1 MPVAQLLKSRTPDSY
16 RHTLILAPT
25 LCKAQGNSQ
34 WNMGFCH
41 FQSKIKPACQP
52 TPYIYYQGKKV
63 ILLNWTLSWFNILV
77 SRNFKTGLTFAV
89 SLCSFF
95 QFSGLLL
102 QKEKVVYISQALN
115 LQLTL
120 RKYILVTAQSLN
132 LLLFLSIWLLYLSKS
147 YVFAKIK

>member
-1 MPVAQLLKSRTPDSY
+1 MDEWLCSCLMPVAQLLKSRTPDSY

-52 TPYIYYQGKKV
+52 TPYIYHQGKKV
-63 ILLNWTLSWFNILV
+63 ILLNWTLSWFNIFV

-120 RKYILVTAQSLN
+120 NIFWWLHKAWICCYSF
-132 LLLFLSIWLLYLSKS
+132 LFDYCI
-147 YVFAKIK
+147 